1 MPGNRKLSSS
11 FQGLGERDG
20 ELFSG
25 FRISILQDDKCS
37 GGGLHN
43 NMNGLPT
50 SELYSFKWLR
60 W

>member
-1 MPGNRKLSSS
+1 MPGNRKSSSS

-25 FRISILQDDKCS
+25 FRFSILQDDKCS
-37 GGGLHN
+37 GGGLYN
-43 NMNGLPT
+43 NVNRLPT